1 MAEREPLSGADNAWR
16 RIGTTNNLMSITGVL
31 TFEETVGYE
40 EFCAR
45 LEERLLRFD
54 RFRHRV
60 GGQKRRLL
68 WPYWEPVEQFDV
80 HNHVYDIALPEPADQ
95 SRFEQFVG
103 TLMSRPLGES
113 RPLWEVYLVD
123 NVGPD
128 NGNAAV
134 VRINHSVGDGF
145 ALLYVMLGLVDNPD
159 ELEFPIGGVSVPPQP
174 GPDEA
179 GEDST
184 DRNPRAAE
192 PEQGDGT
199 KHEHGRDNRL
209 NRGQADSSSKT
220 AARDRRHNGGGT
232 DSEDPMGRKIT
243 GSGLLGTAKTAARAV
258 KTGYDL
264 LTMPDEPETSL
275 TGELGPTKRAA
286 WTRRIDIS
294 RVKAVG
300 TAHDATVNDIFLAAT
315 AGAIRR
321 VLEERSE
328 ETAGLEL
335 RWTVPVNL
343 RPIAER
349 TESLGNYFGLVFLP
363 IPVGTRDL
371 DRRIELVRERMDL
384 QKAGVEAFLM
394 YKLLDVG
401 GYVPEPVQKYLM
413 RVFEGVA
420 TGIVTNVPG
429 PVGGAEFAG
438 KEISD
443 MIFWVPQGNDQGLGI
458 SIISYNGTVRVGI
471 AADANLLPEPRLMA
485 DAFETELDELFK
497 QLDA

>member
-1 MAEREPLSGADNAWR
+1 MPEREPLSGADNAWR
-16 RIGTTNNLMSITGVL
+16 RMGTTNNLMTITGVL

-40 EFCAR
+40 AFCTR

-68 WPYWEPVEQFDV
+68 WPYWEPVEQFDI

-95 SRFEQFVG
+95 SRFERFVG

-128 NGNAAV
+128 GGNAAV

-159 ELEFPIGGVSVPPQP
+159 DLEFPIGGVSAPPP
-174 GPDEA
+174 PEPD
-179 GEDST
+179 GNSEDST
-184 DRNPRAAE
+184 DRNPHVAE
-192 PEQGDGT
+192 SGHPDGGT
-199 KHEHGRDNRL
+199 AGS
-209 NRGQADSSSKT
+209 GQMDSSSNT
-220 AARDRRHNGGGT
+220 AARDRGHGDG
-232 DSEDPMGRKIT
+232 EDPMDREIT

-264 LTMPDEPETSL
+264 LTMADEPDTSL

-300 TAHDATVNDIFLAAT
+300 AAHDATVNDIFLAAT

-321 VLEERSE
+321 VLEERGE
-328 ETAGLEL
+328 GTAGLEL

-343 RPIAER
+343 RPMAER

-371 DRRIELVRERMDL
+371 DRRIELVRERMDI

-394 YKLLDVG
+394 YKLLELG
-401 GYVPEPVQKYLM
+401 GYVPEPVQRYLM
-413 RVFEGVA
+413 RVFEGAA

-438 KEISD
+438 KEIGD

-458 SIISYNGTVRVGI
+458 SIISYNGSVRVGI

-485 DAFETELDELFK
+485 GAFETELDDLFEE
-497 QLDA
+497 LDA

>member
-16 RIGTTNNLMSITGVL
+16 RMGTTTNLMTITGVL

-60 GGQKRRLL
+60 GGQRRRLL
-68 WPYWEPVEQFDV
+68 RPYWEPVEQFDV

-128 NGNAAV
+128 DGNAAV

-159 ELEFPIGGVSVPPQP
+159 KLEFPIGGVSAPPPP

-179 GEDST
+179 
-184 DRNPRAAE
+184 
-192 PEQGDGT
+192 
-199 KHEHGRDNRL
+199 
-209 NRGQADSSSKT
+209 
-220 AARDRRHNGGGT
+220 GGGT
-232 DSEDPMGRKIT
+232 DSEDPMDRER
-243 GSGLLGTAKTAARAV
+243 SGLLGTARTVARAV
-258 KTGYDL
+258 RTGYDL
-264 LTMPDEPETSL
+264 LTMPDEPDTSL
-275 TGELGPTKRAA
+275 TGDLGPTKRAA
-286 WTRRIDIS
+286 WTRRIDVS

-300 TAHDATVNDIFLAAT
+300 AAHDATVNDMFLAAT

-321 VLEERSE
+321 VLEERGE
-328 ETAGLEL
+328 DTAGLEL

-343 RPIAER
+343 RPMAER

-363 IPVGTRDL
+363 TSTDASNWSASGWTS
-371 DRRIELVRERMDL
+371 RRRASR
-384 QKAGVEAFLM
+384 
-394 YKLLDVG
+394 
-401 GYVPEPVQKYLM
+401 
-413 RVFEGVA
+413 R
-420 TGIVTNVPG
+420 
-429 PVGGAEFAG
+429 
-438 KEISD
+438 S
-443 MIFWVPQGNDQGLGI
+443 
-458 SIISYNGTVRVGI
+458 
-471 AADANLLPEPRLMA
+471 
-485 DAFETELDELFK
+485 
-497 QLDA
+497 